1 MNKYCDTNGQENT
14 TICSTRYYLFVLIIT
29 HKLQIYS
36 IISYYQYRKK
46 HSIIGHVQIHYYN
59 IDFIMLLL
67 QKSKESLLAILDIV
81 KVKVSLGLRK
91 HICLS
96 PHTHLGS
103 GPSSNL
109 QMFDL
114 VSVDLVQRGERS
126 NSHSTVK
133 PCISSNFSS
142 PRPGWR
148 CGGSGFRTK
157 QSILNTTMTF

>member
-46 HSIIGHVQIHYYN
+46 HSIIGHVQIHYYH

-114 VSVDLVQRGERS
+114 VSDDLVQRGERGRALTRLL
-126 NSHSTVK
+126 NLVFLQ
-133 PCISSNFSS
+133 ISPLPSLSAEA
-142 PRPGWR
+142 
-148 CGGSGFRTK
+148 
-157 QSILNTTMTF
+157 QDQ

>member
-1 MNKYCDTNGQENT
+1 
-14 TICSTRYYLFVLIIT
+14 
-29 HKLQIYS
+29 
-36 IISYYQYRKK
+36 
-46 HSIIGHVQIHYYN
+46 
-59 IDFIMLLL
+59 MLLL

-114 VSVDLVQRGERS
+114 VSHDLVQRGERGRALTPLLNLVFPQISPLPSPECGGWGPIKQIQTPSRPHSKHPPPSPSPSPSPDRQGRYS
-126 NSHSTVK
+126 NSSTMNQVL
-133 PCISSNFSS
+133 
-142 PRPGWR
+142 
-148 CGGSGFRTK
+148 TA
-157 QSILNTTMTF
+157 QVV